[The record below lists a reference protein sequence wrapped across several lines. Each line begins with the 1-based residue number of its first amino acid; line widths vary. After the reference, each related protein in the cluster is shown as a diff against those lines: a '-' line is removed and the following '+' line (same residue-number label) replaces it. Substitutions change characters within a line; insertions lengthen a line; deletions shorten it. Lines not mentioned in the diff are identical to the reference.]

1 MCHTRQHTSSCICVP
16 YLEEIIIRVKSKCN
30 KRKKK
35 MDLCLLNIREQYSYE
50 RLNTV
55 QKIINLR
62 IFKNYFSE
70 LYRRKQ
76 VIENKFRALNRN
88 VLLGYLT

>member
-1 MCHTRQHTSSCICVP
+1 
-16 YLEEIIIRVKSKCN
+16 
-30 KRKKK
+30 

>member
-35 MDLCLLNIREQYSYE
+35 MDLCLLNIREQYSDE

-55 QKIINLR
+55 QKIRYLR

-88 VLLGYLT
+88 VLLRYLT